1 MTPGSQTVQL
11 SVVVPVYNEE
21 KSIRETLR
29 RVEAFMSLKGISW
42 EVIVVSDGS
51 RDNTVQVV
59 EEVQRTAPQLPLKF
73 IRSDT
78 NRGKG
83 YTSRRGMLEATGR
96 YVLLTDADLSA
107 PIKEVDR
114 LTAALEKGADVAIG
128 SRATG
133 GKDCDVRQS
142 LKRHVSGRIFNFF
155 VQLLVLPGIQDSQ
168 CGFKCFTREAAQ
180 KLFSA
185 QKLDG
190 FSFDV
195 EVLYLARKSGYK
207 IAEVPVMWSQGP
219 DSRVSLFR
227 DSILMLKDLFK
238 IKKLHTN
245 Q

>member
-1 MTPGSQTVQL
+1 MTSGSQAVQL

-21 KSIRETLR
+21 RNIRETLR
-29 RVEAFMSLKGISW
+29 RIEVFLSLKDISW

-51 RDNTVQVV
+51 WDKTVEIV
-59 EEVQRTAPQLPLKF
+59 EEIQRSKPHLPLKF

-83 YTSRRGMLEATGR
+83 YTSRRGMLEACGR

-107 PIKEVDR
+107 PIKEADR
-114 LTAALEKGADVAIG
+114 LTAALEKGVDVAIG

-133 GKDCDVRQS
+133 DKDCDIRQS
-142 LKRHVSGRIFNFF
+142 VKRHISGRIFNFF
-155 VQLLVLPGIQDSQ
+155 VQRLVLPGIKDSQ
-168 CGFKCFTREAAQ
+168 CGFKCFTHEAAQ

-185 QKLDG
+185 QKLEG

-195 EVLYLARKSGYK
+195 EVLYLARKSGYR

-227 DSILMLKDLFK
+227 DSILMLRDLFK
-238 IKKLHTN
+238 IKKLHVN
-245 Q
+245 L